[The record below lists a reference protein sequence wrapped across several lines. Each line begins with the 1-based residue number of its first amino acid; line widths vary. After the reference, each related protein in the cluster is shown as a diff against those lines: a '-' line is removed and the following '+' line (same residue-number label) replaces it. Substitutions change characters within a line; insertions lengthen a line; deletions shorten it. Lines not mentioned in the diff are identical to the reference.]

1 MERRITVEEA
11 SIYEEDYQ
19 MRMLEANDIE
29 GILKVRGRGMNGN
42 SCYDYDVSGKIS
54 IKHSLYFIKTG
65 IYFLRRGE
73 ILFLLLSTEK
83 HTVMGGYP

>member
-54 IKHSLYFIKTG
+54 MKALYERNEVVSSN
-65 IYFLRRGE
+65 L
-73 ILFLLLSTEK
+73 
-83 HTVMGGYP
+83 

>member
-42 SCYDYDVSGKIS
+42 SCYDYDAVSYT
-54 IKHSLYFIKTG
+54 HLTLPN
-65 IYFLRRGE
+65 LR
-73 ILFLLLSTEK
+73 
-83 HTVMGGYP
+83 V

>member
-29 GILKVRGRGMNGN
+29 GILKVRGR
-42 SCYDYDVSGKIS
+42 VSARPARTKPRNTIS
-54 IKHSLYFIKTG
+54 WVAPRLTP
-65 IYFLRRGE
+65 
-73 ILFLLLSTEK
+73 STARSA
-83 HTVMGGYP
+83 MRAP

>member
-42 SCYDYDVSGKIS
+42 L
-54 IKHSLYFIKTG
+54 SLIH
-65 IYFLRRGE
+65 I
-73 ILFLLLSTEK
+73 
-83 HTVMGGYP
+83 